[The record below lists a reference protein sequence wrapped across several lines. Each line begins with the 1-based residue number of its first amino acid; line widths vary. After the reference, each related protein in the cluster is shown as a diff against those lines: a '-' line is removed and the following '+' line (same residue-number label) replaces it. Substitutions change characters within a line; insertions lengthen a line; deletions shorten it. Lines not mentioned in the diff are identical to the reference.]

1 MNTQHDRSLIQ
12 VITRHEVAQHT
23 APVCVKRCNSSNTEH
38 AALLKKTKGKQVTC
52 WLVRMHSTVDL
63 QLSKVHQTYQNKQAV
78 MGQRQAAV
86 QLGMR
91 VMLRPAVC
99 KHNQT
104 VSQ

>member
-23 APVCVKRCNSSNTEH
+23 APVCVKRCNSSNTDH
-38 AALLKKTKGKQVTC
+38 AALLKKAEGKQVTC
-52 WLVRMHSTVDL
+52 WHVHMHSTVDL
-63 QLSKVHQTYQNKQAV
+63 QLSTVHQTHRNKQAV
-78 MGQRQAAV
+78 VGQRQTAV

-91 VMLRPAVC
+91 VMLRPALC

-104 VSQ
+104 ASQ